1 MISIKPFY
9 MFILTISIYTK
20 FNDASKN
27 NNIISNNNNNEISL
41 NNYESIVNNDQNSTN
56 STSILIKSGEL
67 LKKKDTYQDDSFQ
80 IDFIESEITIPIQM
94 NNNFLVFISCAL
106 LVLGFINVLTF

>member
-20 FNDASKN
+20 FSDTSN
-27 NNIISNNNNNEISL
+27 NNIQFINNNNNNNNEAIMK
-41 NNYESIVNNDQNSTN
+41 NDQNPTN

-67 LKKKDTYQDDSFQ
+67 FKKKGTSCQDDSFQ
-80 IDFIESEITIPIQM
+80 IEFIDTEIPIPIQM
-94 NNNFLVFISCAL
+94 NNSFLVFISCAL
-106 LVLGFINVLTF
+106 LVLAFVNVLTF